1 MAGLVVLGT
10 FFKLKGVVMSIVLP
24 REMQE
29 LKQSISEC
37 KKCLL
42 AATRTNA
49 VFGVGSLDAKV
60 MFIGEAPG
68 ANEDKQGI
76 PFCGAAGKVL
86 DELLAVASL
95 KREEVF
101 IGNILKC
108 RPPGNRNPQSN
119 EIVACTPYLD
129 AQIVFIKPA
138 VICCLGNFASSY
150 VMNKFG
156 LADKVQGIT
165 KIHGSIFIADSGYG
179 KIKIMPMFHPAV
191 VAYDATKMSIL
202 ARDFAILKN
211 IPKEKQR
218 G

>member
-1 MAGLVVLGT
+1 
-10 FFKLKGVVMSIVLP
+10 MSRVLP

-29 LKQSISEC
+29 LNQSISEC
-37 KKCLL
+37 TKCLL

-86 DELLAVASL
+86 DELLAAATF

-108 RPPGNRNPQSN
+108 RPPGNRNPQSD
-119 EIVACTPYLD
+119 EIIACTPYLD
-129 AQIVFIKPA
+129 AQIAF
-138 VICCLGNFASSY
+138 F
-150 VMNKFG
+150 
-156 LADKVQGIT
+156 
-165 KIHGSIFIADSGYG
+165 
-179 KIKIMPMFHPAV
+179 
-191 VAYDATKMSIL
+191 
-202 ARDFAILKN
+202 
-211 IPKEKQR
+211 
-218 G
+218 

>member
-1 MAGLVVLGT
+1 MG
-10 FFKLKGVVMSIVLP
+10 VLP

-29 LKQSISEC
+29 LNQNISVC
-37 KKCLL
+37 QKCAL
-42 AATRTNA
+42 AATRTNV

-86 DELLAVASL
+86 DELLAAAAL

-101 IGNILKC
+101 VGNILKC
-108 RPPGNRNPQSN
+108 RPPGNRNPQSD
-119 EIVACTPYLD
+119 EIIACTPYLD
-129 AQIVFIKPA
+129 AQIAFIKPA
-138 VICCLGNFASSY
+138 VICCLGNFAVGY

-156 LADKVQGIT
+156 LANKVQGIT
-165 KIHGSIFIADSGYG
+165 KIHGSIFITDAAYG

-191 VAYDATKMSIL
+191 VTYDATKKTIL
-202 ARDFAILKN
+202 AKDFAILKN
-211 IPKEKQR
+211 IPKEKQW